1 MYSAQILPY
10 KLSNFCAVKLSENE
24 IFVVGGASSSDVP
37 RNEVWIFDPQ
47 NGYARKQGPSL
58 NNKRYKYLVIPAAQ

>member
-47 NGYARKQGPSL
+47 KKKDLLESIKQGPSL
-58 NNKRYKYLVIPAAQ
+58 SNKR

>member
-1 MYSAQILPY
+1 M
-10 KLSNFCAVKLSENE
+10 KLSENE

-47 NGYARKQGPSL
+47 NGFARKQGPSL